1 MKSIRFF
8 LAAMSLFFAFSSCEE
23 VKPEPQ
29 PEPEVLTPE
38 IQIGK
43 AEVNIASDGAS
54 VNVAYMV
61 KNEIEG
67 QKISVAN
74 DAEWL
79 TVNTEKA
86 RLITLSALANETGE
100 VRETSVV
107 FSYEGAE
114 DVTLKVSQEFF
125 VNPLQLSISGVTATG
140 VIFSVTTSD
149 EELTWIPMVTYKES
163 FEYFDTPDELFQNDL
178 EYFAYLADINDMTR
192 AEFLEM
198 MLATGSMEN
207 VDYGG
212 HLQPSTDY
220 VLYAYGCT
228 KDGRRTTDI
237 VSAPFRTEDPYEG
250 DLSFSFEASEEDYV
264 LSYTIRP
271 SHTGVPYYYGIIEKT
286 ELDRWTSM
294 HGGNIREAIQAE
306 EVDALITELLD
317 YGFISG
323 PEDYYAIYNESNVM
337 DYGYYELTAA
347 TTYVIYAV
355 KWDEQCRLTGPVS
368 TYEHTSADID
378 PSENRI
384 TLEVQNVT
392 QSSADAVVT
401 VTTDDPYVV
410 MPIRRDEIE
419 GLTDEELI
427 VYLKEGY
434 DYIMSEYTYTG
445 DYTKTFGRM
454 RPDTDYAII
463 AFGYKAGTLTTSK
476 IEKVFFKTLPAGDP
490 AECTFRFNV
499 EPDVDCAFVEVIPS
513 DKGQFYHW
521 SVYPSS
527 CTKDDARTF
536 ITTMIDQV
544 YEGDIKTFSSWEL
557 SLGTESAT
565 AWDMLPETEYKVG
578 AVVMDYDT
586 GEFLSDVIFSEP
598 FMTLAKT
605 YADLTF
611 NMDYGPYYDLGDLI
625 KAGQTQF
632 EPLLEDA
639 DALMPFKVSV
649 EGKCSAF
656 YYALYANDLS
666 DTVTYPDE
674 IFYAGLEGG
683 GKSYPSTNLLV
694 KYDTPMTLVAVAY
707 DYDNNVSQLYRDV
720 LFFTQDGASPAK
732 DFIASMQKISK
743 PAGVSS
749 SQTLPAE
756 VMMPSRDRTGY
767 ASVQQDMQ
775 KRQERAMAKVNEL
788 RRERLKADMDK
799 AMALKR
805 KMIAR

>member
-1 MKSIRFF
+1 MKTMRYL
-8 LAAMSLFFAFSSCEE
+8 LAVLPCLFALASCGEI
-23 VKPEPQ
+23 KPEP
-29 PEPEVLTPE
+29 EPEKLVPE
-38 IQIGK
+38 IQLGK
-43 AEVNIASDGAS
+43 TEITLASDGAA
-54 VNVAYMV
+54 VNVAYII
-61 KNEIEG
+61 KNEVEG
-67 QKISVAN
+67 QKISVTNEA
-74 DAEWL
+74 DWL
-79 TVNTEKA
+79 TVDTGKT
-86 RLITLSALANETGE
+86 RIITLSATVNETGE
-100 VRETSVV
+100 VREASLVI
-107 FSYEGAE
+107 SYEGAE
-114 DVTLKVSQEFF
+114 DVTFEVSQEFF
-125 VNPLQLSISGVTATG
+125 VNPLSLSISGVTATG

-163 FEYFDTPDELFQNDL
+163 FEYFETADELFQNDL

-192 AEFLEM
+192 AEFIEM

-207 VDYGG
+207 VDYSG

-250 DLSFSFEASEEDYV
+250 DLSFTFEASEEDYV

-286 ELDRWTSM
+286 QLDRWMSR
-294 HGGNIREAIQAE
+294 HDGNIREAIQTE
-306 EVDALITELLD
+306 EVDAMITELLD
-317 YGFISG
+317 YGFIQG

-378 PSENRI
+378 ASQNQI
-384 TLEVQNVT
+384 TLEVENVT

-410 MPIRRDEIE
+410 MPVRQAEIE
-419 GLTDEELI
+419 GLNDEELF

-463 AFGYKAGTLTTSK
+463 AFGYKAGTMTTSK
-476 IEKVFFKTLPAGDP
+476 IEKVFFRTLPAGDP
-490 AECTFRFNV
+490 AECTFGFNV

-513 DKGQFYHW
+513 DKGHFYHW
-521 SVYPSS
+521 SVYPAS

-536 ITTMIDQV
+536 ITMLIDQV
-544 YEGDIKTFSSWEL
+544 YEGEIATFSSWEL
-557 SLGTESAT
+557 SLGTDATT
-565 AWDMLPETEYKVG
+565 AWDLIPETEYKIG

-586 GEFLSDVIFSEP
+586 GEFLSDVTFSEP

-611 NMDYGPYYDLGDLI
+611 NMDYGPYYDLGDLV
-625 KAGQTQF
+625 KAGQSQF
-632 EPLLEDA
+632 EPLLADA

-666 DTVTYPDE
+666 DLETYPDE

-683 GKSYPSTNLLV
+683 GKSYSSTNLLV

-707 DYDNNVSQLYRDV
+707 DYDNNPSMLYRDV
-720 LFFTQDGASPAK
+720 LMFTQDGASPAK
-732 DFIASMQKISK
+732 DFIASMSKAAQTMNAVPVQSMELRIPFKDRREGVVSQKEADMK
-743 PAGVSS
+743 REMA
-749 SQTLPAE
+749 
-756 VMMPSRDRTGY
+756 RD
-767 ASVQQDMQ
+767 
-775 KRQERAMAKVNEL
+775 KVNEV
-788 RRERLKADMDK
+788 RRERLLAEMEK
-799 AMALKR
+799 AMIHKR

>member
-1 MKSIRFF
+1 MKILRYL
-8 LAAMSLFFAFSSCEE
+8 LAVLPSLLVIASCDDIKQE
-23 VKPEPQ
+23 Q
-29 PEPEVLTPE
+29 EPEKLIPE
-38 IQIGK
+38 IRLGK
-43 AEVNIASDGAS
+43 TEVALASDGAA
-54 VNVAYMV
+54 VNVAYII
-61 KNEIEG
+61 KNEVEG
-67 QKISVAN
+67 QKISVSNEAG
-74 DAEWL
+74 WL
-79 TVNTEKA
+79 TVDTGKA
-86 RLITLSALANETGE
+86 RIITLSASVNETGE
-100 VRETSVV
+100 VRHASVV

-114 DVTLKVSQEFF
+114 DVTLEVSQDFF
-125 VNPLQLSISGVTATG
+125 VNPLSLSISDVTATG

-163 FEYFDTPDELFQNDL
+163 FEYFETADELFQNDL

-192 AEFLEM
+192 AEFIEM

-250 DLSFSFEASEEDYV
+250 DITFSFDAYEEDYV
-264 LSYTIRP
+264 LNYTITP
-271 SHTGVPYYYGIIEKT
+271 SHTGVPYYYGIAEKAQ
-286 ELDRWTSM
+286 LDRWTTM
-294 HGGNIREAIQAE
+294 HNGDLRAALQAE
-306 EVDALITELLD
+306 EIDPAIEELLD
-317 YGFISG
+317 YGFIEG
-323 PEDYYAIYNESNVM
+323 PEDYYSIYKESNVM
-337 DYGYYELTAA
+337 DYGYYEMTAA

-368 TYEHTSADID
+368 TYEHTCDDID
-378 PSENRI
+378 ASQNLI
-384 TLEVQNVT
+384 TLEVANVT

-410 MPIRRDEIE
+410 MPVRQDEIE
-419 GLTDEELI
+419 GLTDEELF
-427 VYLKEGY
+427 VYLKAGY

-463 AFGYKAGTLTTSK
+463 AFGYKAGTMTTSK
-476 IEKVFFKTLPAGDP
+476 IEKVFFRTLPAGDP
-490 AECTFRFNV
+490 AECTFGFNV

-513 DKGQFYHW
+513 DKGHFYHW
-521 SVYPSS
+521 SVYPAS

-536 ITTMIDQV
+536 ITMLIDQV
-544 YEGDIKTFSSWEL
+544 YEGEIATFSSWEL
-557 SLGTESAT
+557 SLGTDATT
-565 AWDMLPETEYKVG
+565 AWDLIPETEYKVG

-586 GEFLSDVIFSEP
+586 GEFLSDVTFSEP
-598 FMTLAKT
+598 FMTLAKS
-605 YADLTF
+605 YADLTI
-611 NMDYGPYYDLGDLI
+611 NVDYGPYYDLGELV
-625 KAGQTQF
+625 KAGQSQF
-632 EPLLEDA
+632 EPLLA
-639 DALMPFKVSV
+639 SGNALMPFAISV

-683 GKSYPSTNLLV
+683 GISYPSTNLIV

-707 DYDNNVSQLYRDV
+707 DYDNNPTQLYRDV
-720 LFFTQDGASPAK
+720 LLFTQDGASPAK
-732 DFIASMQKISK
+732 DFIASMSKAAQTMNDAVALSMEVRMPYKDRRVDAISLSEK
-743 PAGVSS
+743 EIKRAGAV
-749 SQTLPAE
+749 E
-756 VMMPSRDRTGY
+756 
-767 ASVQQDMQ
+767 
-775 KRQERAMAKVNEL
+775 KVNEL
-788 RRERLKADMDK
+788 RRERLQAEMDK
-799 AMALKR
+799 AMVHKR